1 MEKEVIISLSS
12 ALAAIVAAFI
22 AAYSQ
27 RKVAKINQDMKLE
40 LQKTQYREPF
50 LKATYDLQGRLYNLI
65 KTGYI
70 DDCILQDT
78 SLRKQKY
85 AIDNTAFL
93 IAQFFAWNELIRN
106 ELFYLDVNNKKSN
119 IKLAST
125 IDKLYSVWKLNDFQ
139 VYPGEQRAI
148 AELMIENQKCIGYS
162 TFLKRYSNK
171 TEEIIN
177 VLYDFIDYIS
187 KEQSDIK
194 ELIALHSGLIDILDI
209 LDPKKIKFPLYR
221 DKIIVN

>member
-12 ALAAIVAAFI
+12 AVAAIFAAYLAAN
-22 AAYSQ
+22 SQ

-50 LKATYDLQGRLYNLI
+50 LKSTYDLQGRLYNII

-70 DDCILQDT
+70 ENFILQDR

-85 AIDNTAFL
+85 SINNTVFL
-93 IAQFFAWNELIRN
+93 IAQFLAWNELIRN

-119 IKLAST
+119 IKLAT
-125 IDKLYSVWKLNDFQ
+125 AIDQLYSVWKLNEFQ
-139 VYPGEQRAI
+139 IYPGEQRAI
-148 AELMIENQKCIGYS
+148 GELMIENQKCIGYS

-187 KEQSDIK
+187 KEQSDMK
-194 ELIALHSGLIDILDI
+194 ELITIHSSLIDILDI
-209 LDPKKIKFPLYR
+209 LDPKKIKFPLFR
-221 DKIIVN
+221 DKINVN